1 MQFHFTKVCQS
12 KLPINHKYLQKNNKK
27 NKKIVDHSNKKM
39 INGIKNEIKY
49 KKYTKN
55 SILTKNLEKKVI
67 LWTNCPLV
75 LNTNF

>member
-1 MQFHFTKVCQS
+1 MQFHFTKVCQL
-12 KLPINHKYLQKNNKK
+12 KLQSNPKYFQKNNKK
-27 NKKIVDHSNKKM
+27 YKKIMDHLNKKI
-39 INGIKNEIKY
+39 INGIKNKNKY

-55 SILTKNLEKKVI
+55 SILTKNLEKKGK

>member
-1 MQFHFTKVCQS
+1 MDH
-12 KLPINHKYLQKNNKK
+12 L
-27 NKKIVDHSNKKM
+27 NKKI
-39 INGIKNEIKY
+39 INGIKNKNKY

-55 SILTKNLEKKVI
+55 SILTKNLEKKGK